1 MRFLITAHPDQ
12 GENETP
18 AQPMTDELLRAY
30 FRYNEELHQ
39 AGVLRAAEG
48 LAPQAKTVHVKAEKG
63 KRVAVDG
70 PYIETKELVGGF
82 YLLEVESLEEAVKWA
97 LRCPVGLGFDNVLEI
112 HQLTSAGDIPPEVHR
127 VIREAAPTWSATFE
141 KQR

>member
-12 GENETP
+12 GENDSP
-18 AQPMTDELLRAY
+18 AQPIDDALLQAY
-30 FRYNEELHQ
+30 FRYNEELYQ
-39 AGVLRAAEG
+39 AGVLRASEG
-48 LAPQAKTVHVKAEKG
+48 LSPAGKAMHVKAQGG

-97 LRCPVGLGFDNVLEI
+97 LRCPTGLGFDNVLEI
-112 HQLTSAGDIPPEVHR
+112 HQLTSAGDIPPEVLK

-141 KQR
+141 KPR